1 MEDETE
7 HQNQSINDSLNDL
20 HGTQSDPGAIQRRLA
35 ESNSVNY
42 RPQTSGSADN
52 FNAQS
57 ASDAALDRI
66 MPPTRPLS
74 PEPTLDPDAI
84 HFAKGHPD
92 TLMDH
97 IKDWIEWRLN
107 KI

>member
-7 HQNQSINDSLNDL
+7 HKNQSVDDPYEAQ
-20 HGTQSDPGAIQRRLA
+20 GTNASAANQDQR
-35 ESNSVNY
+35 
-42 RPQTSGSADN
+42 SADN
-52 FNAQS
+52 S
-57 ASDAALDRI
+57 ANSYETQTTGVVASVSSDAALDRI

-92 TLMDH
+92 TLVDH